1 MQCFTWC
8 KVQIKEIRLTK
19 FRSYK
24 DEQVIEDLSN
34 VNMFIGPNAA
44 GKSNVVRAFRYL
56 ITILRGQATPPFTES
71 VFDRNE
77 NSDIE
82 LSLCFILPS
91 KDRKRIIDKLF
102 ENNLNVKSD
111 DVTKSPFL
119 KTLTYSVTIKKNGVV
134 GEEIKTPNIKSGEI
148 VIIKTSEAD
157 ENAKRESVNLES
169 WCNKLSELADIQASF
184 TDRGKE
190 NIGWRLLSYSNL
202 SKSESSLINRIKSF
216 MNNWVFFDPIRQATP
231 RMESGEEANL
241 NPRGDNLTKF
251 MNSIQSSNPRRF
263 INIADEIIKILPSI
277 KEVLAPLKQRQA
289 TITVEEEGL
298 TTPTEVGDV
307 SFGLMQILVVVVGI
321 ITKKD
326 NSVIFIE
333 EPELHLHATSQRRL
347 FKLIQREAKNK
358 QFFLTTHSTIFT
370 ACDKHNSTY
379 LFTKPHGA
387 TLVDKIHEPQ
397 ELRTVKEALGHRN
410 TDLFGDECVVF
421 IEGDSEEVAFPIIAN
436 SLGYSPVTKGIR
448 LVNIKGS
455 GKAKKI
461 GEYLRYLKDSGII
474 AYVIAD
480 GNKRVKEK
488 LQDWQREGVIEE
500 GSWTMW
506 ELEFEDCFS
515 LEMIAK
521 AFNEW
526 LKEEG
531 VEFQLTVDK
540 LNKEGKERVSIVK
553 ALEKILYSNNLLSLD
568 KPALAEKLAY
578 ISIEDIKKEEH
589 KETLPEKEIK
599 KIVELVE
606 SIGKV
611 S

>member
-1 MQCFTWC
+1 M
-8 KVQIKEIRLTK
+8 KEIRLMN
-19 FRSYK
+19 FRSYR

-44 GKSNVVRAFRYL
+44 GKSNVIEALRCLVKM
-56 ITILRGQATPPFTES
+56 LRGQEVLPFTEM

-77 NSDIE
+77 NSEIE

-91 KDRKRIIDKLF
+91 KDRSRMIDKLF
-102 ENNLNVKSD
+102 AHSNDAKS
-111 DVTKSPFL
+111 VVGESSFL
-119 KTLTYSVTIKKNGVV
+119 KTLTYSVAIKKNGVV
-134 GEEIKTPNIKSGEI
+134 REEIKTPNIESGEI
-148 VIIKTSEAD
+148 VIIKRSEAGP
-157 ENAKRESVNLES
+157 NTLRESVDLDVKCKDIS
-169 WCNKLSELADIQASF
+169 GLASIGTSLKG
-184 TDRGKE
+184 RGKE
-190 NIGWRLLSYSNL
+190 TVGWRILSYQGL
-202 SKSESSLINRIKSF
+202 SRSEVTLVNDIKRL
-216 MNNWVFFDPIRQATP
+216 MNNWVFFDPNRQASP
-231 RMESGEEANL
+231 RMESGEEASL

-263 INIADEIIKILPSI
+263 INVVDEIIKIVPSI

-289 TITVEEEGL
+289 IVTVEEEGL
-298 TTPTEVGDV
+298 TTPTEVGNV
-307 SFGLMQILVVVVGI
+307 SFGLMQILVMVVGI
-321 ITKKD
+321 VTKKD

-387 TLVDKIHEPQ
+387 TLVEKIQEPQ
-397 ELRTVKEALGHRN
+397 ELRIIKEVLGHRN

-421 IEGDSEEVAFPIIAN
+421 IEGDSEEVAFPIIAI
-436 SLGYSPVTKGIR
+436 SLGYRFIPKGIR

-455 GKAKKI
+455 GKAEKI

-488 LQDWQREGVIEE
+488 LHDWQREGLIEE
-500 GSWTMW
+500 GCWTMW
-506 ELEFEDCFS
+506 GLEFEDCFS
-515 LEMIAK
+515 LEMIAR

-531 VEFQLTVDK
+531 VESQLTVDELEK
-540 LNKEGKERVSIVK
+540 ERKEGVSIVK
-553 ALEKILYSNNLLSLD
+553 ALEKILHSNNLPSLN
-568 KPALAEKLAY
+568 KPALAEKLAHL
-578 ISIEDIKKEEH
+578 SIADIEKKEH
-589 KETLPEKEIK
+589 KETPPEKEIR
-599 KIVELVE
+599 KIVEMLE
-606 SIGKV
+606 SRGKV
-611 S
+611 PS